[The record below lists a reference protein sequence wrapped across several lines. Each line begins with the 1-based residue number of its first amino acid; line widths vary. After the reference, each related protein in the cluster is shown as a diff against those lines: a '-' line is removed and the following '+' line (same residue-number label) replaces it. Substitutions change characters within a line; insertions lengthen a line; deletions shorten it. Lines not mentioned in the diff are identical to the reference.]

1 MEYQANNEQFNKA
14 GSSLPKPA
22 VRIAERL
29 LKDGKTVEET
39 SKIVAVRKQTIVN
52 IRKQMEV
59 DGKLELGS
67 WKREVAGDIAEF
79 VRKGAARLV
88 NNVENIPIGQLPM
101 ALAIAIDKVRDLA
114 DAPTVTVE
122 HRLKISQDELNK
134 AFSLDS
140 DVIEVTSPT
149 STQHDDTNKNTRT
162 EREEVVEGEEG
173 TRPSEQE

>member
-1 MEYQANNEQFNKA
+1 MEYQANNEPFNKA
-14 GSSLPKPA
+14 GSSMPKPA
-22 VRIAERL
+22 QRIAERL

-39 SKIVAVRKQTIVN
+39 AKIVAVRKQTIVN

-59 DGKLELGS
+59 EGKLELGS

-79 VRKGAARLV
+79 VRRGSARLV
-88 NNVENIPIGQLPM
+88 NNVDNIPIGQLPM

-122 HRLKISQDELNK
+122 TRLKISQDELNK

-140 DVIEVTSPT
+140 EAIEVIPINQSQ
-149 STQHDDTNKNTRT
+149 QHDTDKNPRT
-162 EREEVVEGEEG
+162 EHQEVVEGEGEP
-173 TRPSEQE
+173 RQEQQ